1 MGKNRLSMNYLIFLA
16 AIFLSTV
23 WITDNKNAKAPAP
36 IAVIEL
42 FTSQGCSSCPA
53 ADRLLAKTLKEADG
67 NGPEVLALSF
77 HVDYWNHLGW
87 ADPFSDKAYTKRQ
100 YAYAKQFNSRSVY
113 TPQMVVNGTAQFVG
127 SNEAALKKA
136 ISAATRQP
144 PPAGFAA
151 LSVQPESGKI
161 LKVKYKLAGD
171 FQNARINFALISK
184 HETTA
189 IKRGENGGRTLSSD
203 NVVRQ
208 FISTD
213 AKASGEALFNER
225 DGQSIDLSVIVYVQK
240 TDDLRIVGAAKVSV
254 K

>member
-1 MGKNRLSMNYLIFLA
+1 MKSVLFLF
-16 AIFLSTV
+16 AIGTAWWAIGQKEVVPVADKSFEPVVVL
-23 WITDNKNAKAPAP
+23 
-36 IAVIEL
+36 EL

-53 ADRLLAKTLKEADG
+53 ADRLLTQTIQKSYEPKI
-67 NGPEVLALSF
+67 LALSF

-100 YAYAKQFNSRSVY
+100 YAYAKKFNSRSVY

-136 ISAATRQP
+136 LSNATRQ
-144 PPAGFAA
+144 ASSANFDG
-151 LSVQPESGKI
+151 LSVKPASGNV
-161 LKVKYKLAGD
+161 LKVQYQLAGD
-171 FQNARINFALISK
+171 YQNCKVNFALVSK
-184 HETTA
+184 RENTA

-208 FISTD
+208 FITVP
-213 AKASGEALFNER
+213 AIASGEVLFNDR
-225 DGQSIDLSVIVYVQK
+225 AGRPDDLSVIAYVQRAA
-240 TDDLRIVGAAKVSV
+240 DLRIVGGAKVEV

>member
-1 MGKNRLSMNYLIFLA
+1 MNYLIFLS
-16 AIFLSTV
+16 AIFLGTV
-23 WITDNKNAKAPAP
+23 WTMEDDMAKAPEP
-36 IAVIEL
+36 IAVVEL

-53 ADRLLAKTLKEADG
+53 ADRLLTKTLKEADG

-77 HVDYWNHLGW
+77 HVDYWDHLGW

-113 TPQMVVNGTAQFVG
+113 TPQMVVNGTEQFVG
-127 SNEAALKKA
+127 SNEAALKNTLTKA
-136 ISAATRQP
+136 AHQTPSASFET
-144 PPAGFAA
+144 
-151 LSVQPESGKI
+151 LSIQPESGKI

-171 FQNARINFALISK
+171 YQNARINFALISK

-189 IKRGENGGRTLSSD
+189 IQRGENGGRTLSSD

-213 AKASGEALFNER
+213 AKASGEVLFNDR
-225 DGQSIDLSVIVYVQK
+225 DGQPNDLSVIAYVQRV
-240 TDDLRIVGAAKVSV
+240 DDLRIVGAAKVNV

>member
-1 MGKNRLSMNYLIFLA
+1 MKYLLLISLAMGGSYWL
-16 AIFLSTV
+16 
-23 WITDNKNAKAPAP
+23 TDANKNPKADKEPKFEP
-36 IAVIEL
+36 VAVVEL

-53 ADRLLAKTLKEADG
+53 ADRLLTKTLKENND
-67 NGPEVLALSF
+67 PHVLALSF

-87 ADPFSDKAYTKRQ
+87 ADPFSDKDYTKRQ

-127 SNEAALKKA
+127 SNAAALKNA
-136 ISAATRQP
+136 LTQATRQA
-144 PPAGFAA
+144 PPAGFES

-171 FQNARINFALISK
+171 YQNARINFALVSK

-213 AKASGEALFNER
+213 AKASGEVLFNDR
-225 DGQSIDLSVIVYVQK
+225 DGRPDDLAVIAYVQRA
-240 TDDLRIVGAAKVSV
+240 DDLQIVGGAKVEIERR
-254 K
+254 

>member
-1 MGKNRLSMNYLIFLA
+1 MKYLLLISLA
-16 AIFLSTV
+16 AGGTF
-23 WITDNKNAKAPAP
+23 WFTDSNEGPKFEPV
-36 IAVIEL
+36 AVVEL

-53 ADRLLAKTLKEADG
+53 ADQLLAKTLQES

-113 TPQMVVNGTAQFVG
+113 TPQMVVNGKAQFVG
-127 SNEAALKKA
+127 SNAAALKNA
-136 ISAATRQP
+136 LTQATRQT
-144 PPAGFAA
+144 PPAGFEA

-171 FQNARINFALISK
+171 YQNAQVNFALVSK

-189 IKRGENGGRTLSSD
+189 IQRGENGGRTLSSD

-208 FISTD
+208 FITVP
-213 AKASGEALFNER
+213 AKATGEVLFNDR
-225 DGQSIDLSVIVYVQK
+225 AGQPNDLAVIAYVQK
-240 TDDLRIVGAAKVSV
+240 ADDLRIVGAAKVMIDR